1 MSLVQGKHS
10 TKKGKPLTKILVI
23 PGNSSTG
30 SILQKV
36 LEKAGHDVVFEKPES
51 PELSSSSSDSLPSL
65 VITDFIAM
73 NSDDSLNTL
82 RHVHEVAPQAKIIAL
97 FSGSEDSQTKR
108 QVVAEQPGVF
118 QVVND
123 PFNVGELLEAMRTAI
138 DLPHERLS

>member
-1 MSLVQGKHS
+1 M
-10 TKKGKPLTKILVI
+10 
-23 PGNSSTG
+23 
-30 SILQKV
+30 
-36 LEKAGHDVVFEKPES
+36 LEKAGHDVVFEKSES
-51 PELSSSSSDSLPSL
+51 PELSSSSDSSPSL

-138 DLPHERLS
+138 DLPHERLP